1 MRGEK
6 AMIFLFRFFAVFG
19 AFFMLI
25 GMIAGF
31 ATDEILFLLPFVLTG
46 LIFFLIG
53 AIALRHMSNAKK
65 ERERLYAEGI
75 AVTLPV
81 LRTGIDSSLSVNGE
95 NPFQLVCEDRNPRDN
110 TVKRYTSEKLWF
122 DPFLL
127 MAELGI
133 NELNVYIDRN
143 DPDKYVVDV
152 RKLIEEDK
160 KRNR

>member
-1 MRGEK
+1 M
-6 AMIFLFRFFAVFG
+6 
-19 AFFMLI
+19 
-25 GMIAGF
+25 
-31 ATDEILFLLPFVLTG
+31 
-46 LIFFLIG
+46 
-53 AIALRHMSNAKK
+53 
-65 ERERLYAEGI
+65 
-75 AVTLPV
+75 
-81 LRTGIDSSLSVNGE
+81 
-95 NPFQLVCEDRNPRDN
+95 DN

-160 KRNR
+160 KRNH